1 MNTKYDLPCFTTQRW
16 PDPPTYGIPDPQQA
30 DPLCRCACCGL
41 EVYPGDA
48 AYTDA
53 PNAPDGP
60 GAVTVH
66 QDCLTDWVCDL
77 GDEALANAFGFHPVG
92 P

>member
-1 MNTKYDLPCFTTQRW
+1 MNAMYDTPRFPDRCW

-30 DPLCRCACCGL
+30 DPLCRCACCAL
-41 EVYPGDA
+41 EIYPGDD

-53 PNAPDGP
+53 PNAPDTP

-66 QDCLTDWVCDL
+66 RDCLTDWVRGL
-77 GDEALANAFGFHPVG
+77 GDEALANAFGFHPVEL
-92 P
+92 

>member
-1 MNTKYDLPCFTTQRW
+1 MSMMY
-16 PDPPTYGIPDPQQA
+16 DPPRFTPRRWSDPPDYGIPDPQQA
-30 DPLCRCACCGL
+30 APLCRCAYCAL
-41 EVYPGDA
+41 EIYPGDD

-53 PNAPDGP
+53 PGAPDTP

-66 QDCLTDWVCDL
+66 QDCLTDWVRDL
-77 GDEALANAFGFHPVG
+77 GDTALATAFGFHPVE